1 MTETNEITAIANIYT
16 EDIIPEGVNLVEIKS
31 ELVLENHLADLIAPI
46 NEFCDRVENVP
57 ITEDTAK
64 DYRKARTK
72 LRKMTA
78 NFNDYVAGI
87 KTAVLAGYIDFENDA
102 KNIKKRLD
110 AADKHMKEAL
120 DSLKENAS
128 ETPTMPSE
136 DAKLYR
142 LTYIATGTKEQLVKL
157 RNFMEQEGIQ
167 YEDYKPFNARKDN

>member
-1 MTETNEITAIANIYT
+1 MTETNEITALANIYT
-16 EDIIPEGVNLVEIKS
+16 EDIIPEGLNLVEIKS

-46 NEFCDRVENVP
+46 NEFCDRVEAVP

-78 NFNDYVAGI
+78 NFNDYITGV

-102 KNIKKRLD
+102 KNIKKRLE

-120 DSLKENAS
+120 DGLKENAP
-128 ETPTMPSE
+128 ETPTTPPE
-136 DAKLYR
+136 DTKLYR

-167 YEDYKPFNARKDN
+167 YEDYKPYREY

>member
-1 MTETNEITAIANIYT
+1 MTETNEITALANIYT
-16 EDIIPEGVNLVEIKS
+16 EDIIPEGLNLVEIKS
-31 ELVLENHLADLIAPI
+31 ELVLENHLSDLIAPI
-46 NEFCDRVENVP
+46 NEFCNRVEAVP
-57 ITEDTAK
+57 ISEESAK

-78 NFNDYVAGI
+78 NFNDYVTGV

-102 KNIKKRLD
+102 KNIKKRLE

-120 DSLKENAS
+120 DSLKENVP
-128 ETPTMPSE
+128 ETPTTAPE
-136 DAKLYR
+136 GTKLYR

-167 YEDYKPFNARKDN
+167 YEDYKPYREY

>member
-1 MTETNEITAIANIYT
+1 MNETNEITAIANIYT
-16 EDIIPEGVNLVEIKS
+16 EDLIPEGVNLVEIKS

-46 NEFCDRVENVP
+46 NEFCDRVESVP

-72 LRKMTA
+72 LRKMSA

-102 KNIKKRLD
+102 KTIKKRLD

-128 ETPTMPSE
+128 ETPTTPSE
-136 DAKLYR
+136 DTKLYR

>member
-1 MTETNEITAIANIYT
+1 MTETNEITALANIYT

-31 ELVLENHLADLIAPI
+31 ELVLENHLANLIAPI
-46 NEFCDRVENVP
+46 NEFCDRVEAVP

-78 NFNDYVAGI
+78 NFSDYVAGV

-102 KNIKKRLD
+102 KNIKKRLE

-120 DSLKENAS
+120 DSLKENAP
-128 ETPTMPSE
+128 ETPTTPLE
-136 DAKLYR
+136 DTKLYR
-142 LTYIATGTKEQLVKL
+142 LTYIATGTKEQLKALVEFCKA
-157 RNFMEQEGIQ
+157 NNITMEEYVP
-167 YEDYKPFNARKDN
+167 YERY